1 MPKQQVRVT
10 FQPSGRTIVVLPHT
24 TALEVAAQ
32 AGLTIQTPCGGSG
45 TCGKCRVQFTSGA
58 CEPTAS
64 DGEQLSD
71 DEIAAG
77 WRLACQTSICE
88 DCVIHVPESSLFA
101 SQHQILT
108 ETTGEKGE

>member
-10 FQPSGRTIVVLPHT
+10 FQPSGRTIVVLPRT

-58 CEPTAS
+58 CEPTAADS
-64 DGEQLSD
+64 EQLSD

-77 WRLACQTSICE
+77 WRLACQTSICQ
-88 DCVIHVPESSLFA
+88 DCVIPSIAALTLTFAPIPEIVFL
-101 SQHQILT
+101 IDCL
-108 ETTGEKGE
+108 